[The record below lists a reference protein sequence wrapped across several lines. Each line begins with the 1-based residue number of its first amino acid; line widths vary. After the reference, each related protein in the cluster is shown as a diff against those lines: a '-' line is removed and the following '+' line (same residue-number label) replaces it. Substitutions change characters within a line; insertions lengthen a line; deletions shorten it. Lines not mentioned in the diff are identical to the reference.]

1 MQLIMILGI
10 AIAAVGVAFALQN
23 NVPVTVTFLI
33 WRFDSTLAMVLL
45 LALGLGAII
54 TAMVS
59 TPTALRKQWQLS
71 RQRKEI
77 ASLREAV
84 NELESRLGAFKGRN
98 ETATGAW
105 TGNREEPTRNS

>member
-1 MQLIMILGI
+1 MQLITILGI
-10 AIAAVGVAFALQN
+10 VVAALGVAFALQN

-54 TAMVS
+54 VALVL
-59 TPTALRKQWQLS
+59 TPTALRKQWLLL

-77 ASLREAV
+77 ASLNATVKELQAGIADRQGGDQAAV
-84 NELESRLGAFKGRN
+84 RADR
-98 ETATGAW
+98 TAAQ
-105 TGNREEPTRNS
+105 PPA